1 MNNAV
6 PHDYFLRTD
15 RLGFRCWTADDVQ
28 LARDLWGDV
37 EVTRFFGGPFSAE
50 DIDERLQREIARMNT
65 HQFQYWPIHLLSNRE
80 HVGCCGLR
88 LYRPDDKIH
97 ELGFHLRP
105 RYWGQGLARE
115 AAQAVIDFAFATVG
129 AKALSAG
136 HHPANLNSKKVI
148 EKLGFRYTHDE
159 YFPALQMSIPYY
171 LLHRQP
177 ARTRNSR

>member
-1 MNNAV
+1 
-6 PHDYFLRTD
+6 
-15 RLGFRCWTADDVQ
+15 
-28 LARDLWGDV
+28 
-37 EVTRFFGGPFSAE
+37 
-50 DIDERLQREIARMNT
+50 
-65 HQFQYWPIHLLSNRE
+65 LLSNRE